1 MNHDLI
7 LIIKCMKI
15 HSRTSRKL
23 CNIFLQSPYTNG
35 ACINI
40 VCQNCLLTASVVSG
54 VYGNIIAWIKI
65 SS

>member
-7 LIIKCMKI
+7 LILKSMRI
-15 HSRTSRKL
+15 HSRTSRRL
-23 CNIFLQSPYTNG
+23 CNIFLQSKYAHE

-40 VCQNCLLTASVVSG
+40 VCQNCLLTASVVPE

-65 SS
+65 S